1 MSPPRTAAA
10 PGPGAETEIKLAL
23 PAGGT
28 APLLRQLGAVPAL
41 ARHPPVRQQV
51 HNLYY
56 DTPGQDLRRQRAA
69 LRIRR
74 VEGDGAPQ
82 WLQTLKTADAG
93 LSALSRRGE
102 WEVPV
107 DGPALQQ
114 DALRGAPPWPQL
126 DPDGTLFATLQPCF
140 STDFERT
147 RWTVRLRGGATIEV
161 ALDLGEIV
169 AAGRTAPLCELE
181 LELLAG
187 PPEALFTLAGQI
199 ARRVAVLPLSASKA
213 ERGFALAQGV
223 LDAPRHARA
232 PALGRRT
239 SVQALAGPLLAEMFD
254 QFTANLHALLGADH
268 PELVHQARVGWRRLR
283 SAQRLLRPGLAV
295 SPPSW
300 LGLRPLLDLLGELRD
315 LDVAS
320 TQTLPAWQPAFAA
333 EDARRAALWAE
344 VEQSF
349 QAAANQC
356 RQAVRRALQEP
367 GAGQALL
374 ATVQWL
380 EALAAAPPA
389 LPLPARHW
397 ARERVAHLHTRWKAA
412 RAQAVDAAGQHR
424 ARLLAKRLRYNIE
437 AFGPLLP
444 ARAARWHARASAH
457 QDEVGALRD
466 AVQAGV
472 LAARLKAPPEV
483 QAFLRGVAAGL
494 EPVEPGDSV

>member
-1 MSPPRTAAA
+1 MSPRTGAA
-10 PGPGAETEIKLAL
+10 PAQGVETEIKLAL
-23 PAGGT
+23 PAGCG

-56 DTPGQDLRRQRAA
+56 DTPAQDLRRQRVA

-74 VEGDGAPQ
+74 IDGEGGPQ

-102 WEVPV
+102 WEMPV
-107 DGPALQQ
+107 DGPTLQQ
-114 DALRGAPPWPQL
+114 EALCGAPPWPQM
-126 DPDGTLFATLQPCF
+126 DPDGALFAALQPCF

-161 ALDLGEIV
+161 ALDLGDV
-169 AAGRTAPLCELE
+169 AAAGRTAPVCELE

-213 ERGFALAQGV
+213 ERGFALAQGM
-223 LDAPRHARA
+223 LDAPRHAQPPTLAHSA
-232 PALGRRT
+232 P
-239 SVQALAGPLLAEMFD
+239 VQALAAPLLGEMFD
-254 QFTANLHALLGADH
+254 QFTANLHALLAADH

-283 SAQRLLRPGLAV
+283 SAQRLLRPVLAA
-295 SPPSW
+295 PPPPW
-300 LGLRPLLDLLGELRD
+300 LGLRPLLDQLGALRD
-315 LDVAS
+315 LDVAC
-320 TQTLPAWQPAFAA
+320 TQTLPAWQPAYVAD
-333 EDARRAALWAE
+333 DARRAAVWAG

-349 QAAANQC
+349 QAAAEQ
-356 RQAVRRALQEP
+356 RRRAVRRALQEP
-367 GAGQALL
+367 SAGQALL

-389 LPLPARHW
+389 PPVPVRRW
-397 ARERVAHLHTRWKAA
+397 ARERVERLHARWKEA

-437 AFGPLLP
+437 AFEALLP
-444 ARAARWHARASAH
+444 GRASRWHARASAH

-466 AVQAGV
+466 ALQAGV
-472 LAARLKAPPEV
+472 LAGQLKAPADV